1 MTEMSKQRTWG
12 YDGINI
18 ATPLA
23 TEILGGVRERISEI
37 YFACT
42 SGAVLLT
49 NACLAQ
55 LHPALGGSAW
65 LSCARLKPFESTS
78 LSEEG
83 LLGILRSKSGVC
95 NHHCSICILSGNLK
109 QREGS
114 GEVQEGWRRVSEPLQ
129 GSGEVQEGR
138 RRGEERCS
146 RGQEGRRRG
155 AGEVRRG
162 AGGEARE
169 RCRRGRERCRRGA
182 GEVQEG
188 CRRGAGEVPCK
199 PNT

>member
-1 MTEMSKQRTWG
+1 M
-12 YDGINI
+12 YIYIYII

-37 YFACT
+37 YFTCT

-95 NHHCSICILSGNLK
+95 NHHCSICIRSGSLK
-109 QREGS
+109 QR
-114 GEVQEGWRRVSEPLQ
+114 EPLQ
-129 GSGEVQEGR
+129 GSGEVQEGW

-155 AGEVRRG
+155 AGEVQERSGEVQERS
-162 AGGEARE
+162 GEA
-169 RCRRGRERCRRGA
+169 
-182 GEVQEG
+182 QEG

>member
-1 MTEMSKQRTWG
+1 M
-12 YDGINI
+12 
-18 ATPLA
+18 
-23 TEILGGVRERISEI
+23 
-37 YFACT
+37 
-42 SGAVLLT
+42 LT

-95 NHHCSICILSGNLK
+95 NHHCSICIRSGNLK
-109 QREGS
+109 QREPLQGS

-129 GSGEVQEGR
+129 GSGEVQEGW

-155 AGEVRRG
+155 AGEVQERSGEVRRG
-162 AGGEARE
+162 AGGEVQE
-169 RCRRGRERCRRGA
+169 RSGEVQERCRRGA
-182 GEVQEG
+182 GGVQERR
-188 CRRGAGEVPCK
+188 RRGAMQAQHVTISDSFIFPQS
-199 PNT
+199 